1 MSKHSLGG
9 LLLKKIQSGS
19 LLILSLVLAACAGP
33 ANRAPVVDRLPS
45 RSLETQVS
53 PDGYY
58 TVKPGDTLYSI
69 AMQFGLD
76 WHELARANG
85 LSDPGKLA
93 IGQKLLVEGLPS
105 AVDAPVAGGGGVEV
119 RPVPDSGTASGQ
131 VAKPIPMPTA
141 PDAPAEKPPQNAAS
155 YGFIW
160 PHNGALLK
168 GFKAGVNKGIDL
180 KANVGDPVKAA
191 KEGKVVYAGNALRGY
206 GNLIIVKHDNDLLT
220 AYAHNQ
226 TLLVK
231 EGDQVKSGQRIAEA
245 GKSDAPQPMLHFE
258 VRKSG
263 KPVDPMIY
271 LPSR

>member
-1 MSKHSLGG
+1 M
-9 LLLKKIQSGS
+9 KKIQSGS
-19 LLILSLVLAACAGP
+19 LIILCLVLAACAGP
-33 ANRAPVVDRLPS
+33 VNKAPVVDRLPS
-45 RSLETQVS
+45 RSLENQVS
-53 PDGYY
+53 ADGYY

-93 IGQKLLVEGLPS
+93 IGQKLLIEGLPS
-105 AVDAPVAGGGGVEV
+105 AVDAPPVASSGGVEV
-119 RPVPDSGTASGQ
+119 RPIPDSGTAQGQ
-131 VAKPIPMPTA
+131 DIKPIPVPNT
-141 PDAPAEKPPQNAAS
+141 PAEKPLQAA
-155 YGFIW
+155 GTPVFIW
-160 PHNGALLK
+160 PHDGELLK
-168 GFKAGVNKGIDL
+168 SFKPGVNKGIDL
-180 KANVGDPVKAA
+180 KAKIGDPVKAA

-231 EGDQVKSGQRIAEA
+231 EGDQVKTGQRIAEA
-245 GKSDAPQPMLHFE
+245 GKSDASQPMLHFE

-263 KPVDPMIY
+263 KPVDPAAY
-271 LPSR
+271 LPAR